1 MIKLEDLKVGD
12 YVENIYS
19 NTVFIVK
26 KINKKSFTTIQGATI
41 YENCFEDCF
50 VITEEE
56 ARASII
62 HKYNQELKEL
72 NENLKSLD
80 CLVKIIP
87 YYKDCDGITDK
98 NILKRD
104 FPFLILFY
112 VLNCF
117 FCFNSHLGKIEGI
130 LLFSLFLLKFFQ
142 LLV

>member
-19 NTVFIVK
+19 NTLLIVK
-26 KINKKSFTTIQGATI
+26 KINKKSFTTKQGATF

-80 CLVKIIP
+80 CLLKIIP
-87 YYKDCDGITDK
+87 YYKVNTEALD
-98 NILKRD
+98 N
-104 FPFLILFY
+104 
-112 VLNCF
+112 
-117 FCFNSHLGKIEGI
+117 KINGI
-130 LLFSLFLLKFFQ
+130 LDKIKEWLENE
-142 LLV
+142 